1 MKRNCS
7 GVPKSVF
14 KSLFGRVVPSRHINR
29 IFEQFEIVEHG
40 PRCITP
46 AELIGGMVF
55 HVLQGVGTLAQHMK
69 RLTGKDITDGALSQR
84 RVAMPWGIMRKILSV
99 ALRPKAQPKKHP
111 NAFFKGLRLC
121 GLDGSRASVA
131 NTPQTKE
138 LLLKAASRRHKAAF
152 AKVSIVTIVELGIHN
167 PLAAAIGPKE
177 ESEAVLAQQLWSQL
191 PEKSLLLMDRYHGVA
206 KRLAEL
212 RHAHP
217 GGEREFLVRVKERL
231 KARVLEV
238 YPDGSALVEI
248 RSGKEKMLVREIRG
262 QVRRGNGQW
271 SQVRLWTS
279 LLDWKQ
285 YPAQELLE
293 LYGQRWEQEGFYREL
308 KVDMR
313 STKLLQSHTP
323 QTAAQE
329 LAALLLAHAMLV
341 DERIKA
347 AASGQVEV
355 LRISFAKVLAMVQG
369 LWRFMECAKG
379 VITEKQLRLIVRR
392 AMRELAEE
400 LVPKRRQRACPRKIR
415 QPVSSWPRLLRN
427 TYEKGPVEYE
437 LRPITL

>member
-1 MKRNCS
+1 MKRKCR

-14 KSLFGRVVPSRHINR
+14 KSLFRRVVPTRQVNR
-29 IFEQFEIVEHG
+29 IFEEFGIVEHG

-69 RLTGKDITDGALSQR
+69 HLTGKDITDGALSQR
-84 RVAMPWGIMRKILSV
+84 RVAMPWGIMQKILGV
-99 ALRPKAQPKKHP
+99 ALGPKAQPQKHP

-167 PLAAAIGPKE
+167 PIAAAVGPKE
-177 ESEAVLAQQLWSQL
+177 ESEALLAQQLWSQL

-206 KRLAEL
+206 KRLVEL
-212 RHAHP
+212 RQAQP
-217 GGEREFLVRVKERL
+217 GGQREFLVRVKEAL

-248 RSGKEKMLVREIRG
+248 RSGKETLLVREIRG
-262 QVRRGNGQW
+262 QVRRGSGQW

-279 LLDWKQ
+279 LLDWRK
-285 YPAQELLE
+285 YPARELLE
-293 LYGQRWEQEGFYREL
+293 LYGRRWEQEGFYREL

-313 STKLLQSHTP
+313 STRLLQSHTP

-329 LAALLLAHAMLV
+329 IAALLLAHAMLV
-341 DERIKA
+341 DERLKA

-369 LWRFMECAKG
+369 LWRFMECAEG

-427 TYEKGPVEYE
+427 TYEKGPLEYE
-437 LRPITL
+437 LHPITP